1 MIFSALYVL
10 YAYIRK
16 DREQA
21 PNEYEQHL
29 AVIIM
34 VYIRMHYI
42 NSSRHTAT
50 KAANMVN
57 TVGSFIELYPIHQR
71 NYATYAILLYTY
83 SRIRSHVVTYIKMYV
98 RMCVH

>member
-1 MIFSALYVL
+1 MFYTLTLGRIEN
-10 YAYIRK
+10 K
-16 DREQA
+16 H
-21 PNEYEQHL
+21 PMNNYEQHL

-50 KAANMVN
+50 KAANMVS

-71 NYATYAILLYTY
+71 NYATYAILVYIQY
-83 SRIRSHVVTYIKMYV
+83 SYVYKNVCSYV
-98 RMCVH
+98 RALISH